1 MKLWNYVFLSVTI
14 AIVLEMAGI
23 PTGLSGI
30 FDLIGFS
37 FEGGASE
44 MTDAQIW
51 TSILGSAGIL
61 IALVGTVGFVIAGL
75 ITRAIPENYILL
87 PFLTGTLVMFIQTFT
102 AVINYA
108 KSPEIGGGWVYAVIA
123 IIFVPIA
130 IGFIVASAEFFRG
143 TD

>member
-61 IALVGTVGFVIAGL
+61 IALVGTLGFVIAGL

-87 PFLTGTLVMFIQTFT
+87 PFLTGTLIMFIQTFV
-102 AVINYA
+102 AVINEVKGA
-108 KSPEIGGGWVYAVIA
+108 VGASDWVYAVVA
-123 IIFVPIA
+123 IIFVPIT
-130 IGFIVASAEFFRG
+130 IGFVVASAEWF
-143 TD
+143 